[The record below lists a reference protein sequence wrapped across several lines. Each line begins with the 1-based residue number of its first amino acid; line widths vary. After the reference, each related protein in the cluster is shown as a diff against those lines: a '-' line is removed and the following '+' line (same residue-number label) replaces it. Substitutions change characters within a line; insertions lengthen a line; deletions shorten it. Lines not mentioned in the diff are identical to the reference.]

1 MLSGAIRFPLPLSS
15 ALQGFR
21 ATGATPASL
30 LNSTDT
36 MFDSLFQLAVAET
49 FLQPTGPIARAQL
62 DHLNY
67 VVILT
72 CIAIVPALIA
82 LPLILWRY
90 RRSNRKA
97 KYRPNWDSNI
107 PLEIAMWGLPIVVI
121 VLMAFSLW
129 SITQRLDPYEELGQD
144 PLEIKVIG
152 LDWKWVFLYP
162 DEKVAFVDE
171 LIVPVGRPVELEMT
185 SDTVMQSLRI
195 SALVGQIYAMPAMTT
210 KLNFIAADVGEA
222 RGMNTQFT
230 GLGMW
235 RQKFLVH
242 SVPADEYQ
250 KRIEEARQ
258 SPISLNEETYA
269 ILAQQGTAA
278 EAKTP
283 LGLTVLQ
290 GPAETQGTATVVA
303 ERDVP
308 VGEGIAMRLPE
319 PKIFDRVLAR
329 YKSGVPMTPETQP
342 GSPSYDPAKAS
353 LPPLTAVRMEM

>member
-1 MLSGAIRFPLPLSS
+1 ML
-15 ALQGFR
+15 
-21 ATGATPASL
+21 
-30 LNSTDT
+30 
-36 MFDSLFQLAVAET
+36 DSLFQLAVAET

-82 LPLILWRY
+82 LPLILFRY
-90 RRSNRKA
+90 RRKKA
-97 KYRPNWDSNI
+97 GDRYRPEWDSNLW
-107 PLEIAMWGLPIVVI
+107 LEIGMWGLPIVVI
-121 VLMAFSLW
+121 ILMAISLW
-129 SITQRLDPYEELGQD
+129 SITQRLDPYEELGKD
-144 PLEIKVIG
+144 PVEIKVIG

-162 DEKVAFVDE
+162 DEKVALVDE
-171 LIVPVGRPVELEMT
+171 LIVPAGRPVELEMT

-210 KLNFIAADVGEA
+210 KLNFIASDVGEA

-230 GLGMW
+230 GRGMW

-242 SVPADEYQ
+242 SVPEAQYKERMDQ
-250 KRIEEARQ
+250 ARQ
-258 SPISLNEETYA
+258 SPIDLNEQTYA
-269 ILAQQGTAA
+269 ILAQTGTAT

-283 LGLTVLQ
+283 LGITVLE
-290 GPAETQGTATVVA
+290 GPLETEGTATVVA

-308 VGEGIAMRLPE
+308 VGQGIEMRLPDASLFE
-319 PKIFDRVLAR
+319 RVLAR
-329 YKSGVPMTPETQP
+329 YKTGQPLTPETQP

-353 LPPLTAVRMEM
+353 LPPLPAVRMEM

>member
-1 MLSGAIRFPLPLSS
+1 ML
-15 ALQGFR
+15 
-21 ATGATPASL
+21 
-30 LNSTDT
+30 
-36 MFDSLFQLAVAET
+36 DSYLQLAVAEN

-72 CIAIVPALIA
+72 CIAIVPALVA
-82 LPLILWRY
+82 LPLILFRY
-90 RRSNRKA
+90 RRKKA
-97 KYRPNWDSNI
+97 GDRYRPNWDSNLG
-107 PLEIAMWGLPIVVI
+107 LEVAMWGLPIVVI
-121 VLMAFSLW
+121 FLMAISLW
-129 SITQRLDPYEELGQD
+129 SITQRLDPYEELGKD

-162 DEKVAFVDE
+162 EEKVAFVDE

-210 KLNFIAADVGEA
+210 KLNFIASDEGEA

-230 GLGMW
+230 GRGMW

-242 SVPADEYQ
+242 SVPPDEYQ
-250 KRIEEARQ
+250 QRIEEARQ
-258 SPISLNEETYA
+258 SPITLNEQTYA
-269 ILAQQGTAA
+269 ILAQQGTAE

-283 LGLTVLQ
+283 LGITVLE
-290 GPAETQGTATVVA
+290 GPLETQGTATVVA

-308 VGEGIAMRLPE
+308 VGQGIAMRLPE
-319 PKIFDRVLAR
+319 PKIFQRVLAR
-329 YKSGVPMTPETQP
+329 YKTGVPLTPETQP